1 VTRSVGPSV
10 RRSVAVVLASSSPR
24 RRELLGLLGITPEV
38 VPANIEEVHRPA
50 ETPTEYVLRL
60 AREKCAAVRR
70 DDALVIAAD
79 TTVALR
85 GQLLEKP
92 RDTEDAVRMLTLLGG
107 THHVVHTAMAVRYA
121 GREASGVETT
131 TVWFRAVDEAM
142 ARAYVATG
150 EPMDKA
156 GAYGIQGYGAVLVEK
171 LDGDYF
177 TVMGLG
183 LTRLVTLFEDV
194 GLSYDFRAGIVPKPA

>member
-1 VTRSVGPSV
+1 VP
-10 RRSVAVVLASSSPR
+10 VVLASQSPR
-24 RRELLGLLGITPEV
+24 RRELLGLLGIRPEV
-38 VPANIEEVHRPA
+38 VPAAIEEIHRPG
-50 ETPTEYVLRL
+50 ETPTAYVLRL

-92 RDTEDAVRMLTLLGG
+92 RDVADAVRMIGLLAG
-107 THHVVHTAMAVRYA
+107 THHVVHTAVAVRWA

-131 TVWFRAVDEAM
+131 RVWFRALDDATI
-142 ARAYVATG
+142 RAYVATG

-171 LDGDYF
+171 IEGDFF
-177 TVMGLG
+177 TVMGFG
-183 LTRLVTLFEDV
+183 LTRFAALLGEV
-194 GLSYDFRAGIVPKPA
+194 GLSYDFAAGIVPAPA